1 MEIKTKYNIGDTVH
15 FMYQNQ
21 SYKAQIHGI
30 ELRQTANLPLEIKY
44 DIAGMNVPKMYEHK
58 IFTSKEELIKSL

>member
-1 MEIKTKYNIGDTVH
+1 MEVKTKYSIGDNIH
-15 FMYQNQ
+15 FMYQNVA
-21 SYKAQIHGI
+21 YNAQIYGI
-30 ELRQTANLPLEIKY
+30 EIRQTANLPLDIKY